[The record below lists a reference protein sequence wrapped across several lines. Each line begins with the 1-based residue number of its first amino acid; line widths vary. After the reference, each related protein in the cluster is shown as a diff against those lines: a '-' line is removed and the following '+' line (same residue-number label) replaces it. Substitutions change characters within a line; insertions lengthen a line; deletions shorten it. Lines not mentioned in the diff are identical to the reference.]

1 MCNEE
6 IIGSEGREERDL
18 FDRMQNEANN
28 CGDANLLE
36 LRGSLGLDGVHTN
49 EKDELCQKCLVFTT
63 TYQQEKFNLRRK
75 S

>member
-1 MCNEE
+1 MCNDEV
-6 IIGSEGREERDL
+6 IGSEGHEEQDL

-28 CGDANLLE
+28 CGDAKLLE

-49 EKDELCQKCLVFTT
+49 EKDQLCQKFLEFTT
-63 TYQQEKFNLRRK
+63 TYQQEKVNLRRK